1 MSENDIRAAF
11 EQIELPDGAQER
23 MYQNILKKAAAPKK
37 ARKPVWRR
45 YAALAACLVLVC
57 TAGFF
62 AARREKH
69 TGSGRPRKYRVRPT
83 ADDECL
89 AV

>member
-1 MSENDIRAAF
+1 MNDKDIRAAF

-23 MYQNILKKAAAPKK
+23 MYQNILKKAAAQE
-37 ARKPVWRR
+37 RNGKPVWRR

-62 AARREKH
+62 ALRGGKTTPVQTE
-69 TGSGRPRKYRVRPT
+69 P
-83 ADDECL
+83 ADTEFS
-89 AV
+89 

>member
-23 MYQNILKKAAAPKK
+23 MYQNILKNAAAPKK
-37 ARKPVWRR
+37 ARNPS
-45 YAALAACLVLVC
+45 AALCR
-57 TAGFF
+57 AGSLSGTGLYSGILR

-69 TGSGRPRKYRVRPT
+69 TGSGRP
-83 ADDECL
+83 L
-89 AV
+89 QI

>member
-37 ARKPVWRR
+37 AFP
-45 YAALAACLVLVC
+45 
-57 TAGFF
+57 FDMSDHF
-62 AARREKH
+62 
-69 TGSGRPRKYRVRPT
+69 S
-83 ADDECL
+83 
-89 AV
+89 

>member
-37 ARKPVWRR
+37 PGNPSGGAMPRWQLVWYWSVQRDSSRCAAGKAHRFRKTPQI
-45 YAALAACLVLVC
+45 
-57 TAGFF
+57 
-62 AARREKH
+62 
-69 TGSGRPRKYRVRPT
+69 
-83 ADDECL
+83 
-89 AV
+89 